1 MAEERS
7 ISESTLEVNT
17 ESYTQMANG
26 QGTPSNI
33 SSSSMTDTI
42 LVANGDASQSR
53 TFFNVEGIEEMDLG
67 RVAII
72 R

>member
-33 SSSSMTDTI
+33 SNSSMTDTI

-53 TFFNVEGIEEMDLG
+53 TFFNVEGTEEMDLG